1 MITASTDPWKAVAGQ
16 LRLKAIW
23 CAITAY
29 WFGGYLGAAMWRP
42 RDVYYPFPLIL
53 WGFFTVLFWYA
64 TVRYF
69 NQLSWAVPTEEAR
82 LRKAKVRPLVAYF
95 LGITFNCFC
104 LALCAVAIKSFGKLY
119 AVGAV
124 VLGISM
130 ILMILITERKIK
142 KLAHWLSQPHAESI
156 T

>member
-1 MITASTDPWKAVAGQ
+1 MITASTDRWKAVAGQ
-16 LRLKAIW
+16 LRLNAIS
-23 CAITAY
+23 CVIAAY
-29 WFGGYLGAAMWRP
+29 WLGGNLGAAMWRP
-42 RDVYYPFPLIL
+42 RDVFYPFPLIL

-64 TVRYF
+64 TLRYF
-69 NQLSWAVPTEEAR
+69 NQLSWAVSTEEAR
-82 LRKAKVRPLVAYF
+82 LRKAKVRPLVAYI

-130 ILMILITERKIK
+130 ILMILKTERKIK
-142 KLAHWLSQPHAESI
+142 ELAHWLSQPHAESI